1 MPPSVTDGSKRLAA
15 TSDEGT
21 PSKKKQKC
29 SSEERFEEIPKE
41 FNAENEVEQRPP
53 LARHH
58 QQLPQHF
65 QHQHQQQRQ
74 HDIHQGNC
82 RPDPRLVDQDSGSP
96 VYPATETPPFSSEPG
111 NNYPAS
117 MAGPFTA
124 RPNAVIQQ
132 PPQPQPQP
140 QLRPHVQ
147 QYGAAIPGGMVSETG
162 VPIRRE
168 PAPQHGGAIVPLST
182 VNATGVPIQREH
194 LPRHAAAMPV
204 RIANDPGVPIA
215 RSQPGNVTHMGT
227 TNDLGLHIQREQM
240 LIRGQIPTN
249 HLVGNEKQMPH
260 GFMPGPPR
268 HMPHTTGEIPEQR
281 LSINPGHM
289 PQYSDSAIMPSD
301 QGHIPINRMPVN
313 MPMNQGHIS
322 RHIAPSHFSVD
333 ARGPGTLPEGQ
344 RMQFLSNAHL
354 QARMSGYGHPF

>member
-1 MPPSVTDGSKRLAA
+1 MAA

-29 SSEERFEEIPKE
+29 STEERFDEIQKE
-41 FNAENEVEQRPP
+41 SNAEKEVEQPPP
-53 LARHH
+53 LAQHY
-58 QQLPQHF
+58 QQLPQPF

-74 HDIHQGNC
+74 HDIHQGNGMQN
-82 RPDPRLVDQDSGSP
+82 PRLVDQDSGSP
-96 VYPATETPPFSSEPG
+96 VYPAIETPTFSSGSG

-117 MAGPFTA
+117 LAGPFTA

-132 PPQPQPQP
+132 PPQPQ
-140 QLRPHVQ
+140 LRPHVQ
-147 QYGAAIPGGMVSETG
+147 QYGAAVSGGMVSETG

-168 PAPQHGGAIVPLST
+168 PVPQHGGAIVPLSAA
-182 VNATGVPIQREH
+182 NATAVPIQREH
-194 LPRHAAAMPV
+194 VPQHAAAMSV

-215 RSQPGNVTHMGT
+215 RSQPGNVTPMGT
-227 TNDLGLHIQREQM
+227 ANDLGVHIQREQM

-249 HLVGNEKQMPH
+249 HLVRNEKQIPH
-260 GFMPGPPR
+260 GFMPGPPG
-268 HMPHTTGEIPEQR
+268 HMPHTTGGIPEQR
-281 LSINPGHM
+281 LSINSGHM

-333 ARGPGTLPEGQ
+333 ARGPGTLSEEQ
-344 RMQFLSNAHL
+344 RMQFLSNARL
-354 QARMSGYGHPF
+354 QAKMSGYGHPF